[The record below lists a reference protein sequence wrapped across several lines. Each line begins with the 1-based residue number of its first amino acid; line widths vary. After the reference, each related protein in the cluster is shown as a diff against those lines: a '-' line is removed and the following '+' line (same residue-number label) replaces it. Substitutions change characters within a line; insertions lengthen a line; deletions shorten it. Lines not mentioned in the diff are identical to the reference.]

1 MMQWKSLV
9 TLTFRYPEGFSLN
22 IQFKY
27 SDKSKDR
34 LICLNERLEL
44 IQCCCYL
51 RQKKF
56 VWGGWRQMHLHL
68 QTEENKGTY
77 TPQSMAAFIIYQS
90 ELFPSY
96 SHTSYDADPSS
107 LILRFRVCVYVCV
120 FWVQGYRISGIILSF
135 KSWWVTLTWC
145 LLIHDIFTMFKF
157 SFFYL
162 TF

>member
-34 LICLNERLEL
+34 LICLNKRLEL

-68 QTEENKGTY
+68 QTEDNKGTY

-107 LILRFRVCVYVCV
+107 LILRFRVCVCMCVCSE
-120 FWVQGYRISGIILSF
+120 YRDIESVASYSISSLDESHWPDACWSMTF
-135 KSWWVTLTWC
+135 LQC
-145 LLIHDIFTMFKF
+145 LNSHF
-157 SFFYL
+157 S
-162 TF
+162 T